1 MTKTKTFG
9 EHPQSKSDSRDLWP
23 LRHLIRVISR
33 LWHDQQK
40 DNDKDKDND
49 NEWWGDMTWP
59 KLTMTTTMTFRELVA
74 GIPPEC
80 HPIFFYSINCI
91 WRTPMHVMMATT
103 MPTMRIM
110 RLLRL
115 SGDPPV
121 PPLTSFNHPWRR
133 SHSYSVH
140 NWLRFEHLALLL
152 WWVLGSILQCS
163 GWSRESREQIDCRRC
178 CHCPPTAKHCSPTAR
193 QTPRYWHPDTSFHI

>member
-1 MTKTKTFG
+1 
-9 EHPQSKSDSRDLWP
+9 
-23 LRHLIRVISR
+23 
-33 LWHDQQK
+33 
-40 DNDKDKDND
+40 
-49 NEWWGDMTWP
+49 
-59 KLTMTTTMTFRELVA
+59 MTFRELVA

-140 NWLRFEHLALLL
+140 NWLRFEHWALLL
-152 WWVLGSILQCS
+152 SSQLWFHPAVQWLIAGVERADRLSQMLPLS
-163 GWSRESREQIDCRRC
+163 
-178 CHCPPTAKHCSPTAR
+178 TYR
-193 QTPRYWHPDTSFHI
+193 QTLFTHRPPNSPLLTPCHLVSHLTRLSRDVVTLRHVVWFTWVMNYFDFRKKKNRILGGKIRFWEKFRFLENFIFSDKFQIFGEKN